1 MTTQVG
7 CRIGCKFCA
16 STLSG
21 LKRNLEAGE
30 IVAQVLRVQQYLDET
45 EGRVSHIVVMG
56 IGEPFENYDNL
67 TRFINIINDD
77 KGLNIGST
85 SYYCFNKWDCS
96 ENL

>member
-1 MTTQVG
+1 MRHNYGYSVCVTTQVG

-77 KGLNIGST
+77 KG
-85 SYYCFNKWDCS
+85 
-96 ENL
+96 